1 MGAPA
6 DSTRLLDDTAMR
18 RSAEVLAALSAG
30 LDAAERRPDGH
41 AVRAAYVAARLAEE
55 LSLAETRRADV
66 LYAGLLLD
74 AGSTGLEASDHAETA
89 AAAAA
94 AARSSRSALGRRSAS
109 TTPAIE
115 SPHLSRTRRAAAMI
129 HLLGLPAGVSEAVTS
144 LDERWDG
151 RGPRRQRRAAI
162 PLGGRILAVA
172 SAVAQVGPTA
182 QPSAIERVLRGSRG
196 RELDPELVDH
206 ALRMSRLGVWAEVAS
221 PDLVDRM
228 LALEPAGLVRLSDES
243 DLDAIAGAFADMI
256 DTRTPRMGRHGRR
269 VSEFAERTGAELGLD
284 ARLQTDLRRAGLLH
298 DIGKLLVP
306 ITFLEKPAE
315 LTDAER
321 AVVEEHARTGAAI
334 LQRSRAFARLGPLV
348 VAHHERLDGYGMF
361 PVIKDEATAVASRV
375 LALCDRYEAMTA
387 ERPYRPLLATEQVWT
402 ILDEVVGEPLREWRC
417 GRCATLFRAADRS
430 PSAPAARCRRRGPPA
445 GGRQSPGRP
454 AAHPV
459 RRRPRR
465 GPRPAREP
473 SGPPRPCSTACG
485 PGPAGRAGR
494 WPPRQ
499 GRTSSR
505 GCR

>member
-1 MGAPA
+1 MPLERAVNGGAAASELLRRTMAGSGPA
-6 DSTRLLDDTAMR
+6 IGGVAGGGLAGSGLAGSAPPLSAGVPGGWHDHGWRWLGSNPASEAAGPEDVSMRTKASHLAVDQLAMR

-41 AVRAAYVAARLAEE
+41 AVRTAYLATRLAEE
-55 LSLAETRRADV
+55 LSLAEPRHAEL

-74 AGSTGLEASDHAETA
+74 AGSTGLEARDHAATA
-89 AAAAA
+89 AAATRA
-94 AARSSRSALGRRSAS
+94 SWSPLGRWTVPAASAS
-109 TTPAIE
+109 E

-144 LDERWDG
+144 VDERWDG
-151 RGPRRQRRAAI
+151 RGPRHQRHATI

-172 SAVAQVGPTA
+172 SAAAQVGPGA
-182 QPSAIERVLRGSRG
+182 QPSAIERILRGARG

-206 ALRMSRLGVWAEVAS
+206 ALRMGRLGLWADLGSA
-221 PDLVDRM
+221 DLVERM
-228 LALEPAGLVRLSDES
+228 LALEPEGLVRLSDEP
-243 DLDAIAGAFADMI
+243 DLDTIAGAFADMI

-269 VSEFAERTGAELGLD
+269 VAEFAERTGAELGLE
-284 ARLQTDLRRAGLLH
+284 AQLQTDLRRAGLLH

-334 LQRSRAFARLGPLV
+334 LQRSRAFATLGPLV

-361 PVIKDEATAVASRV
+361 PVIKDEGTAVASRV

-402 ILDEVVGEPLREWRC
+402 ILDEVVGEPLARV
-417 GRCATLFRAADRS
+417 ALRAMRRAV
-430 PSAPAARCRRRGPPA
+430 PSR
-445 GGRQSPGRP
+445 
-454 AAHPV
+454 
-459 RRRPRR
+459 
-465 GPRPAREP
+465 
-473 SGPPRPCSTACG
+473 
-485 PGPAGRAGR
+485 
-494 WPPRQ
+494 
-499 GRTSSR
+499 
-505 GCR
+505 